1 MKKYSQKFLVAGS
14 ANLLFWLTVLFFS
27 PLEVFF
33 RNLEEFTFPVNHVW
47 WIMLLLAVAITLV
60 VSFLEALLPGKAV
73 IWIAVVTLL
82 GGICFYVQM
91 LFLNGQMMEMMGE
104 NVPFTRETVGKN
116 LTIWAMIAI
125 CFLLLC
131 IVLKRHAG
139 EAKLREILLLMSAA
153 LIIIQ
158 ASGLISTRM
167 SLAEEDLNKD
177 LYLSTQGE
185 FDLSPGRNVL
195 YFILDTCDRE
205 YVDAAL
211 EADPELF
218 KEFTGFTNYRNST
231 SKYSRTYPALP
242 FLLTGEKCYFDLPER
257 EYLRQAYEKGTFI
270 PTMDDA
276 GVDLRLYTALN
287 YLDRDAYPMVDN
299 VTTYN
304 SGALSILSIKNLV
317 KAMIRLGGYR
327 EMPYLLK
334 PFFYYTPDPINRN
347 VMKTLPDHYF
357 TMTNNDFE
365 FYERLLTEQVT
376 VNEEID
382 SAFRLYHLFGPHPG
396 CYMNERAEY
405 DPNASQTDAA
415 RGDFLILS
423 TYIRFLKESGIYD
436 NTAIV
441 VTADHGNQNEA
452 EDLVLHSP
460 PCCVMLFKPV
470 GADSTRPMEISEA
483 PVCHDDL
490 FAAVL
495 EQLELDGSAYPS
507 ALYTHEEGEVRERIY
522 YYTAQRSWGDG
533 EVALREYSI
542 RGDAAEL
549 SNWTLTGNDWDI
561 LYSANAVSKERLP
574 RS

>member
-1 MKKYSQKFLVAGS
+1 MKKYSQKYLTVFS
-14 ANLLFWLTVLFFS
+14 ANLLFWLTALFFS
-27 PLEVFF
+27 SLEVFF
-33 RNLEEFTFPVNHVW
+33 RNMEEFTFPVRHVW
-47 WIMLLLAVAITLV
+47 WIMLAVALGIAVAISL
-60 VSFLEALLPGKAV
+60 LEALLPGKAV
-73 IWIAVVTLL
+73 LWIAVITTL

-104 NVPFTRETVGKN
+104 NVPFTQETVLKN
-116 LTIWAMIAI
+116 LAVWAVMAV
-125 CFLLLC
+125 CFLLFC
-131 IVLKRHAG
+131 IFLNRRAG
-139 EAKLREILLLMSAA
+139 DEKLREVLLLLSAA

-158 ASGLISTRM
+158 STGLVSTRM
-167 SLAEEDLNKD
+167 SIAEEDLNKD

-185 FDLSPGRNVL
+185 FELSPGRNVL

-211 EADPELF
+211 EADPDLF
-218 KEFTGFTNYRNST
+218 KEYTGFTNYRNCT

-242 FLLTGEKCYFDLPER
+242 YLLTEEKCYFDLPER
-257 EYLRQAYEKGTFI
+257 KYIRQAYKNGTFL
-270 PTMDDA
+270 PAMDDA
-276 GVDLRLYTALN
+276 GVDLRYYSSLN
-287 YLDRDAYPMVDN
+287 YLDRDAYSLVDN

-304 SGALSILSIKNLV
+304 SGAFSILSVKNLI
-317 KAMIRLGGYR
+317 KAMVRLGGYR

-347 VMKTLPDHYF
+347 VMKVLPNHYF

-365 FYERLLTEQVT
+365 FYERLLSEQVT
-376 VNEEID
+376 VNESYS

-405 DPNASQTDAA
+405 DPDASQTDAA

-423 TYIRFLKESGIYD
+423 AYIRFLKECGIYD
-436 NTAIV
+436 NTAII

-470 GADSTRPMEISEA
+470 GADSSRPIETSDA

-490 FAAVL
+490 FATVL
-495 EQLELDGSAYPS
+495 EQFDIDSASYPP
-507 ALYTHEEGEVRERIY
+507 ALYTHKEGEERERIY

-542 RGDAAEL
+542 RGDAADL
-549 SNWTLTGNDWDI
+549 SNWALTGNDWDI
-561 LYSANAVSKERLP
+561 LYSGNAVSKERLP
-574 RS
+574 KS